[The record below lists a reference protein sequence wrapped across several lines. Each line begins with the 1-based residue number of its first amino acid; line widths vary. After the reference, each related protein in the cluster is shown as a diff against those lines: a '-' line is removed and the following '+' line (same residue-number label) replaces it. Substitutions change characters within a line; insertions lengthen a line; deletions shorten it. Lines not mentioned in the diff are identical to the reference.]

1 MKKNTLIILGVAAA
15 ALLFIAMKKKKSGGM
30 VTVPEPM
37 PITEEQF
44 NQGSSSSA
52 DAGGGNSAPT
62 LSRQIETLSS
72 GRKPLTATKK
82 IYSGGKIKIVPAAAT
97 AVKKLVKKVSAKKM
111 AKRKIGFPE
120 LY

>member
-1 MKKNTLIILGVAAA
+1 MKKNTLIIIGVAAA
-15 ALLFIAMKKKKSGGM
+15 ALLFIAMRKKKSGGM
-30 VTVPEPM
+30 VIVPEPS
-37 PITEEQF
+37 PISEEQY
-44 NQGSSSSA
+44 NQATSSQS
-52 DAGGGNSAPT
+52 DAGGGSSAPT

-82 IYSGGKIKIVPAAAT
+82 IYSGGKIKIVPAAST

-111 AKRKIGFPE
+111 ANRKIGFPE